1 MGHKHIAHIWS
12 KPPKSFLGP
21 TMLLVLKAFSG
32 SPTFQ
37 LSTLFTIACCFYIW
51 SDSHS
56 CDLCLTPGASKTW
69 INMKP
74 TLLLGKRIQNMWT
87 SLRVC
92 QQQILKKCGI
102 ISSTVHRRVNWNSFF
117 GGQCRDTIGA
127 LLSGAPALSGELM
140 GRENRSVHTQQKR
153 PHPPAQPARPGS
165 SSVIWREEWKPL
177 VNQKSI

>member
-87 SLRVC
+87 SLRVSATDFKEMWDNLVNC
-92 QQQILKKCGI
+92 SQTGKLEQLLWRAMQRYDRSLVIWGTCFVRWIDGQGEQKCAHPAEEA
-102 ISSTVHRRVNWNSFF
+102 SSSRTAS
-117 GGQCRDTIGA
+117 T
-127 LLSGAPALSGELM
+127 SGE
-140 GRENRSVHTQQKR
+140 Q
-153 PHPPAQPARPGS
+153 
-165 SSVIWREEWKPL
+165 
-177 VNQKSI
+177 